1 MLNICYHYRY
11 EPANRQTTAD
21 FLVAVTDPNAR
32 IPRAGVTNQPRTA
45 AEFAEYFLNSK
56 QGHQNRVELDAYL
69 DEFVGKTDKKE
80 AYIES
85 ARAEFAKNTHKSRCV
100 ARTLFNFIG
109 FLTLLVQSLS
119 VEHSSTGQDCD
130 AQTSADPHWQ

>member
-1 MLNICYHYRY
+1 MRSEIIYPVYKLFTICYYHRY

-56 QGHQNRVELDAYL
+56 QGQQNRAELDGYL
-69 DEFVGKTDKKE
+69 DEFVGKADKKE

-85 ARAEFAKNTHKSRCV
+85 ARAEFSKNSHKGR
-100 ARTLFNFIG
+100 
-109 FLTLLVQSLS
+109 
-119 VEHSSTGQDCD
+119 
-130 AQTSADPHWQ
+130 